1 MNAYV
6 KMIIFALI
14 LGTLTSG
21 VLLAMNAWT
30 EDRIAENEK
39 VRIQATVLDA
49 FDVDY
54 NINEV
59 ADIFNDY
66 VETVEVESAGEVFV
80 FYLEKDGDLISFE
93 IAGEGLWGPIE
104 GVITL
109 ESDFNTIADM
119 AVLIQEETPGLGG
132 RIVEDDILD
141 RFTGAQFPVQ
151 FIKDADP
158 NDPTQVDA
166 ISGGTATS
174 TAFQQIL
181 EYNYE
186 VYKTAWDQYQGG
198 LN

>member
-6 KMIIFALI
+6 KMIVFALI
-14 LGTLTSG
+14 LGVLTSG
-21 VLLAMNAWT
+21 VLMAMNAWT

-49 FDVDY
+49 FGVSY

-59 ADIFNDY
+59 ADIFDDY
-66 VETVEVESAGEVFV
+66 VETVEVESAGETFV
-80 FYLEKDGDLISFE
+80 FYLEREGELISFE
-93 IAGEGLWGPIE
+93 FAGEGLWGPIE

-141 RFTGAQFPVQ
+141 RFTGAEFPVQ

-158 NDPTQVDA
+158 DDPTQVDA

-174 TAFQQIL
+174 TAFQEIL

-186 VYKTAWDQYQGG
+186 VYKTAWDQYEGG
-198 LN
+198 AN

>member
-1 MNAYV
+1 MNAYI
-6 KMIIFALI
+6 KMIIFALV
-14 LGTLTSG
+14 LGVLTSG
-21 VLLAMNAWT
+21 VLMAMNAWT

-59 ADIFNDY
+59 ADIFDDY
-66 VETVEVESAGEVFV
+66 VDTAEVKSDGETFV
-80 FYLEKDGDLISFE
+80 FYLDKNSDLISFE
-93 IAGEGLWGPIE
+93 FEGEGLWGPIE

-119 AVLIQEETPGLGG
+119 AVLVQEETPGLGG

-141 RFTGAQFPVQ
+141 RFTGAEFPVQ

-174 TAFQQIL
+174 TAFQEIL

-186 VYKTAWDQYQGG
+186 VYKTAWDLYEGG
-198 LN
+198 SN